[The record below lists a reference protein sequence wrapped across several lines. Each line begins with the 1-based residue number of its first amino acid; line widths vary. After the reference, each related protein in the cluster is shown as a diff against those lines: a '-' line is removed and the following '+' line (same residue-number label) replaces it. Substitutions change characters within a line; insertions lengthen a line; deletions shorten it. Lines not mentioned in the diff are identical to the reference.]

1 MNLKINSAYASKRSH
16 AHAHAS
22 NIEIIVNMAKVFSI
36 RNQNFLHSFEL
47 FKTVKLLST
56 IRQKL
61 PFQGLTM
68 ILVVYKEKNGSDST
82 SS

>member
-1 MNLKINSAYASKRSH
+1 MNLKLNSAYASKRSH

-47 FKTVKLLST
+47 FKQQNYYNKTKTTVPRT
-56 IRQKL
+56 YNE
-61 PFQGLTM
+61 
-68 ILVVYKEKNGSDST
+68 LVVYEEKNGSDST